1 METEAENQQE
11 CSQLKNMKYKNIIG
25 NNFRKENKSANDLSN
40 LDAFLENEKKHN
52 IAEPWSKLD
61 KTVKIKKML
70 LFAEQYKI
78 DKSLEE
84 SEYEHLMR
92 FLKDCLDRKKLNRVK
107 DVIYDKTS
115 GLIKDIPGL
124 FHNKV
129 KNHFT
134 IKNVEKRVSTLKS
147 LAPKK
152 AHGTVKNITVDEAS
166 KEDTDED

>member
-1 METEAENQQE
+1 METDTQE
-11 CSQLKNMKYKNIIG
+11 CYQLKNLKYKHII
-25 NNFRKENKSANDLSN
+25 NNGKETKTSNDLSN
-40 LDAFLENEKKHN
+40 LETFLENEKKNN

-78 DKSLEE
+78 IKTLEE
-84 SEYEHLMR
+84 SEYEHLLL

-107 DVIYDKTS
+107 DVIYDKTT

-152 AHGTVKNITVDEAS
+152 IHGTVKNIAVDENS
-166 KEDTDED
+166 EED

>member
-1 METEAENQQE
+1 METETENQQE

-40 LDAFLENEKKHN
+40 LDAFLENEKKNN

-61 KTVKIKKML
+61 KTVKTKKML

-78 DKSLEE
+78 DKSLED
-84 SEYEHLMR
+84 SEYEHLLH

-107 DVIYDKTS
+107 DVIYDKTT

-152 AHGTVKNITVDEAS
+152 VNGTIKNISVDENT
-166 KEDTDED
+166 KEDSEED

>member
-1 METEAENQQE
+1 MKTENQE
-11 CSQLKNMKYKNIIG
+11 DCSQIKTMKYKNIIS
-25 NNFRKENKSANDLSN
+25 NSLHKETKSSNDLSN
-40 LDAFLENEKKHN
+40 LDTFLENEKKHN

-70 LFAEQYKI
+70 LFAEQYK
-78 DKSLEE
+78 KENQLEE
-84 SEYEHLMR
+84 SEYEHLLR

-107 DVIYDKTS
+107 DVTYDKST
-115 GLIKDIPGL
+115 GFIKDIPGL

-134 IKNVEKRVSTLKS
+134 IKNLEKHVSTLKS

-152 AHGTVKNITVDEAS
+152 THGTVKNIM
-166 KEDTDED
+166 TDEKTKQDSDEED